1 MTSSREGQGP
11 PPEAAKAAG
20 PPQAAKPAGSSPR
33 ASTAFTGHE
42 ERWQARLGKLRDVV
56 RQELVARQLAAEL
69 GPPPVR
75 IIDLGC
81 GQGTQAVRLARRGYE
96 VTGVDASAELLA
108 RFERDLAAEPAEVR
122 ARVRVE
128 RGLIENWAE
137 RSGVSAAGTVLCH
150 GVLMYAADPD
160 PVLRVIAGLTA
171 PGGMASLLVRNGD
184 ALAMRPGLLGD
195 WAACGQ
201 AFGSVTYA
209 NRIGVTARADRLAD
223 LTARLAGY
231 GLDVTAWY
239 GVRVFTDTAP
249 GDAEPPPDLEA
260 LLACEER
267 AGRTDPY
274 RQVAA
279 LLHVIAR
286 RPD

>member
-1 MTSSREGQGP
+1 VSTS
-11 PPEAAKAAG
+11 
-20 PPQAAKPAGSSPR
+20 
-33 ASTAFTGHE
+33 FTGHE
-42 ERWQARLGKLRDVV
+42 GRWQARLGKLRDVV
-56 RQELVARQLAAEL
+56 RQEVVARQLSAEL
-69 GPPPVR
+69 PPPPVR

-81 GQGTQAVRLARRGYE
+81 GQGTQALRLARRGYE
-96 VTGVDASAELLA
+96 VTGVDASADLLA

-128 RGLIENWAE
+128 RGLIEDWSE
-137 RSGVSAAGTVLCH
+137 RSGVSPAEAVLCH

-160 PVLRVIAGLTA
+160 PLVRAIARMTL

-184 ALAMRPGLLGD
+184 GLAMRPGLLGD
-195 WAACGQ
+195 WAACAA

-209 NRIGVTARADRLAD
+209 NRIGATARADRLAD
-223 LTARLAGY
+223 LTGRLASH
-231 GLDVTAWY
+231 GLEVTAWY

-260 LLACEER
+260 LLACEEQ

-274 RQVAA
+274 RRVAA
-279 LLHVIAR
+279 LLHLIAR
-286 RPD
+286 RAGW

>member
-1 MTSSREGQGP
+1 MYTHP
-11 PPEAAKAAG
+11 VD
-20 PPQAAKPAGSSPR
+20 
-33 ASTAFTGHE
+33 TAFTPG
-42 ERWQARLGKLRDVV
+42 ERNWRTRLGKLRDAV
-56 RQELVARQLAAEL
+56 RQELVTRQLAAEL
-69 GPPPVR
+69 PAPGVR

-81 GQGTQAVRLARRGYE
+81 GQGTQALRLARRGYH

-108 RFERDLAAEPAEVR
+108 GFERDLAAEPAEVR

-128 RGLIENWAE
+128 RGLIEHYAE
-137 RSGVSAAGTVLCH
+137 KPGVRGFPAVLCH
-150 GVLMYAADPD
+150 GVLMYAEDPG
-160 PVLRVIAGLTA
+160 PVLRAVAELTA

-195 WAACGQ
+195 WAACAR
-201 AFGSVTYA
+201 AFGTDRYA
-209 NRIGVTARADRLAD
+209 NRIGLTARADRLAD
-223 LTARLAGY
+223 LTGRLEAH
-231 GLDVTAWY
+231 GLRVTAWY

-249 GDAEPPPDLEA
+249 GDAEPPPDFEA

-279 LLHVIAR
+279 LLHLIAR
-286 RPD
+286 RPALRAAGLTGGRGPG